1 MPESEGLQ
9 TIPSIGP
16 KLEAKLKLVGIEEV
30 ADLVGR
36 DPEALYE
43 DLMQRLGRHV
53 DRCVLYSFRCAV
65 HYASTDHHDPEKLKW
80 WTWKD

>member
-1 MPESEGLQ
+1 MPEPQSLQ

-16 KLEAKLKLVGIEEV
+16 KLEAKLKLIGIEEV
-30 ADLVGR
+30 ADLIGR
-36 DPEALYE
+36 DPETLYE

-65 HYASTDHHDPEKLKW
+65 YYASTDQRDPEKLKW
-80 WTWKD
+80 WTWKE